1 MLLGCTYTEREHAVG
16 CDALVLVT
24 ARDPCDGL
32 VTELRQTEAGAV
44 RAIGDAWCPATIAA
58 AVWDGHRYAEQL
70 DQQDDREVPFL
81 REVVKLADQPA
92 ETSA

>member
-1 MLLGCTYTEREHAVG
+1 M
-16 CDALVLVT
+16 LVT
-24 ARDPCDGL
+24 ARDPRDSL
-32 VTELRQTEAGAV
+32 VTELQQAEAGTV

-70 DQQDDREVPFL
+70 EQPDDREVPLL
-81 REVVKLADQPA
+81 REVVRLADEPA